1 MLILLVKSLKLFAK
15 LKTVIMF
22 VVRKVL
28 RFLILVLITS
38 RVIE

>member
-1 MLILLVKSLKLFAK
+1 MLIPLVKSLKLFAK